1 MNNPG
6 EGEAGQK
13 SLCQIFL
20 KVKLTKKEFRV
31 QTWAMVVNS
40 QREAQMKMKKSGAGY
55 QVLP

>member
-20 KVKLTKKEFRV
+20 KVKITKKEFGV
-31 QTWAMVVNS
+31 QS
-40 QREAQMKMKKSGAGY
+40 LGDGGE
-55 QVLP
+55 